1 MLGRAGYSKG
11 KYKNWLNVSDKSHAY
26 SLDWSDVAEW
36 KINPDI
42 QNSES
47 NATEQNTDQTYVT
60 NLAQHNDEFLSA
72 KQDELEKWKNFN
84 FYSEVPDQAQER
96 INGRW
101 VCNRKTVDGKEIP
114 KAHYVKKF
122 FKNIQKFKLIPEL
135 VVKNP

>member
-11 KYKNWLNVSDKSHAY
+11 KYKNWLNVSDKNHAY

-60 NLAQHNDEFLSA
+60 NLAQNNDEFLSA

-84 FYSEVPDQAQER
+84 FYTEVPDQA
-96 INGRW
+96 
-101 VCNRKTVDGKEIP
+101 
-114 KAHYVKKF
+114 
-122 FKNIQKFKLIPEL
+122 KNE
-135 VVKNP
+135 